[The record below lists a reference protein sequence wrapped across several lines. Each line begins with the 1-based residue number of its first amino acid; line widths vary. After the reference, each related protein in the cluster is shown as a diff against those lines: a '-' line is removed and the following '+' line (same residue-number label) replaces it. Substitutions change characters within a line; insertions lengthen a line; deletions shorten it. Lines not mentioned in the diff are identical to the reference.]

1 MTTQITDTVQKH
13 GQPEEEANRYSR
25 RSIMRSEHMYGEGFQ
40 SPGGLEA
47 VEAYCQKLHM
57 WEGMHILEIG
67 SGLGGASF
75 YFTRTYGASV
85 TGLDVSREMVDISTE
100 RMKRYKLA
108 NISFRQGDIR
118 TAQLEQD
125 TFDLA
130 WTRDCILYIGKILDA
145 QATEDFPNIQ
155 TMLTALC
162 RVLRVGGVIIL
173 NMCSR
178 QQLLDGYWWAELIPK
193 AVDQMSTRIPSIER
207 TVQML
212 EDVGFQS
219 GGVIVPLHEVLQ
231 GPSYFDPKA
240 PLSKSFRE
248 GDSTWSLISEQELHQ
263 ALEQIRTLNEGGSMK
278 EYFDRRE
285 QRRQRVGQTTFIF
298 ARKY

>member
-1 MTTQITDTVQKH
+1 MRTSINQGNQSTSTDYENYSLT
-13 GQPEEEANRYSR
+13 ANTYDDTR
-25 RSIMRSEHMYGEGFQ
+25 I
-40 SPGGLEA
+40 PIGLEIILGCFA
-47 VEAYCQKLHM
+47 ATSTRPLH
-57 WEGMHILEIG
+57 EQAILDAGCGTGNYLQGIHSKVG
-67 SGLGGASF
+67 SCYGIDINQDMLG
-75 YFTRTYGASV
+75 R
-85 TGLDVSREMVDISTE
+85 
-100 RMKRYKLA
+100 
-108 NISFRQGDIR
+108 
-118 TAQLEQD
+118 AQVKFAATSNVHMDHGSLLSLPYED
-125 TFDLA
+125 NFFDGIM
-130 WTRDCILYIGKILDA
+130 CNQVIHHLDA

-155 TMLTALC
+155 TLLTAFY

-212 EDVGFQS
+212 EDVGFQL

-240 PLSKSFRE
+240 PLRKSFRE

-263 ALEQIRTLNEGGSMK
+263 ALEHLRTFHEEGSMK

-285 QRRQRVGQTTFIF
+285 QRRKLVGQTTFIF
-298 ARKY
+298 ARKSSRSHE